1 MAKFFYSANMRL
13 EGIGFMVKTY
23 KELREVID
31 KKDRGLRE
39 KIMSLEEAV
48 GMIKDGDHVA
58 SGGCHYSRTPMAAIW
73 EIIRQKKKNLVYS
86 RSITSTE
93 GDLLLVSETT
103 KHVVTSWFSP
113 GVTWGVSRVMRHY
126 MQEGLAVFDEWSHMT
141 LGLRYRAG
149 AMGIPFMP
157 ARSMLGSDLYPRL
170 SDIKEMECP
179 YTGEKL
185 ALVPA
190 LNPDVA
196 ILHTQRCDPYGNVQ
210 SEGLPFMD
218 EDIALAADKVIITT
232 ERIVS
237 NDQVR
242 RTPDRTTI
250 PFFCVDAV
258 VEVPYGCLPHEC
270 YGQYEPDFKHMDK
283 YVKLMMGKGPD
294 GVKEYLEQYVFSP
307 ATWNDYLDLLGFKNI
322 LKATVQ
328 GKGVYYD

>member
-1 MAKFFYSANMRL
+1 MTKSYR
-13 EGIGFMVKTY
+13 
-23 KELREVID
+23 ELREIID

-39 KIMSLEEAV
+39 KVMSLEEAV

-58 SGGCHYSRTPMAAIW
+58 AGGCHYSKTPMATVW
-73 EIIRQKKKNLVYS
+73 EMIRQKKKDLVYS

-93 GDLLLVSETT
+93 GDLLLVAGVT

-126 MQEGLAVFDEWSHMT
+126 MQEGLAVFEEWSHMS

-157 ARSMLGSDLYPRL
+157 TRDMLGSDLFPRVT
-170 SDIKEMECP
+170 IKEMECP
-179 YTGEKL
+179 YTGDKL

-210 SEGLPFMD
+210 NDGLPFMD
-218 EDIALAADKVIITT
+218 QDIALAANKVIITT
-232 ERIVS
+232 ERIIS
-237 NDQVR
+237 NDQIR
-242 RTPDRTTI
+242 RTPDRTNI

-270 YGQYEPDFKHMDK
+270 YGEYEPDFHHMDY
-283 YVKLMMGKGPD
+283 YVKIMMGKGPD
-294 GVKEYLEQYVFSP
+294 GVKEYLDQYVYGP
-307 ATWNDYLDLLGFKNI
+307 ATWNDYLQMLGFKHI
-322 LKATVQ
+322 LQATVN
-328 GKGVYYD
+328 GKGVYND

>member
-1 MAKFFYSANMRL
+1 MAILFYGVNILL

-93 GDLLLVSETT
+93 GDLLLVSEAT

-141 LGLRYRAG
+141 LGLRFRAG

-218 EDIALAADKVIITT
+218 GDIALAADKVIITT

-270 YGQYEPDFKHMDK
+270 YGQYEPDFNHMDK

-307 ATWNDYLDLLGFKNI
+307 ETWNDYLDMLGFKNI

>member
-1 MAKFFYSANMRL
+1 MPKSYR
-13 EGIGFMVKTY
+13 
-23 KELREVID
+23 ELREIID

-39 KIMSLEEAV
+39 KVMSLEEAV

-58 SGGCHYSRTPMAAIW
+58 AGGCHYSKTPMATVW
-73 EIIRQKKKNLVYS
+73 EMIRQKKKDLVYS

-93 GDLLLVSETT
+93 GDLLLVAGVT

-126 MQEGLAVFDEWSHMT
+126 MQEGLAVFEEWSHMS

-157 ARSMLGSDLYPRL
+157 TRDMLGSDLFPRVT
-170 SDIKEMECP
+170 IKEMECP
-179 YTGEKL
+179 YTGDKL

-210 SEGLPFMD
+210 NDGLPFMD
-218 EDIALAADKVIITT
+218 QDIALAANKVIITT
-232 ERIVS
+232 ERIIS
-237 NDQVR
+237 NDQIR
-242 RTPDRTTI
+242 RTPDRTDI

-270 YGQYEPDFKHMDK
+270 YGEYEPDFHHMDY
-283 YVKLMMGKGPD
+283 YVKIMMGKGPD
-294 GVKEYLEQYVFSP
+294 GVKKYLDQYVYGP
-307 ATWNDYLDLLGFKNI
+307 ATWNDYLQMLGFKHI
-322 LKATVQ
+322 LQATIN
-328 GKGVYYD
+328 GKGVYND

>member
-1 MAKFFYSANMRL
+1 
-13 EGIGFMVKTY
+13 MVRPY

-31 KKDRGLRE
+31 KKDRGLRD
-39 KIMSLEEAV
+39 KVMSLQEAI
-48 GMIKDGDHVA
+48 GMINDGDHVA
-58 SGGCHYSRTPMAAIW
+58 AGGCHYSKTPMAAIW
-73 EIIRQKKKNLVYS
+73 EIIRQKKKDLVYS

-93 GDLLLVSETT
+93 GDLLLVAGVTR
-103 KHVVTSWFSP
+103 HVVTSWFSP
-113 GVTWGVSRVMRHY
+113 GVTWGVSKVMRHY
-126 MQEGLAVFDEWSHMT
+126 MQQGLATFEEWSHMS

-157 ARSMLGSDLYPRL
+157 TRDMMGSDLFPRVP
-170 SDIKEMECP
+170 DIKEMVCP

-210 SEGLPFMD
+210 NEGLPFMD
-218 EDIALAADKVIITT
+218 EDIALAADKVIMTT

-237 NDQVR
+237 NEQIR
-242 RTPDRTTI
+242 RAPDRTTI

-270 YGQYEPDFKHMDK
+270 YGQYEPDFNHMDD
-283 YVKLMMGKGPD
+283 YVKIMMGKGPE
-294 GVKEYLEQYVFSP
+294 GVKEYLDQYVYGP
-307 ATWNDYLDLLGFKNI
+307 ETWNDYLEKLGFKHI
-322 LKATVQ
+322 LQATVN
-328 GKGVYYD
+328 GRGVYND

>member
-1 MAKFFYSANMRL
+1 
-13 EGIGFMVKTY
+13 MVKSY
-23 KELREVID
+23 RELREVID

-39 KIMSLEEAV
+39 KVMSLEEAV

-58 SGGCHYSRTPMAAIW
+58 AGGCHYSKTPMATVW

-93 GDLLLVSETT
+93 GDLLLVAGVTR
-103 KHVVTSWFSP
+103 HVVTSWFSP

-126 MQEGLAVFDEWSHMT
+126 MQEGLAVFEEWSHMS

-157 ARSMLGSDLYPRL
+157 TRDMLGSDLFPRVT
-170 SDIKEMECP
+170 IKEMECP
-179 YTGEKL
+179 YTGDKL

-210 SEGLPFMD
+210 NDGLPFMD
-218 EDIALAADKVIITT
+218 QDIALAANKVIITT

-237 NDQVR
+237 NDQIR
-242 RTPDRTTI
+242 RTPDRTNI

-270 YGQYEPDFKHMDK
+270 YGEYEPDFHHMDY
-283 YVKLMMGKGPD
+283 YVKTMMGKGPD
-294 GVKEYLEQYVFSP
+294 GVKEYLDQYVYGP
-307 ATWNDYLDLLGFKNI
+307 ATWNDYLQMLGFKHI
-322 LKATVQ
+322 LQATIN
-328 GKGVYYD
+328 GKGVYSD

>member
-1 MAKFFYSANMRL
+1 
-13 EGIGFMVKTY
+13 MVKPY
-23 KELREVID
+23 RELREAIE

-39 KIMSLEEAV
+39 KVMSLGEAV

-58 SGGCHYSRTPMAAIW
+58 SGGCHYSRTPMALIW
-73 EIIRQKKKNLVYS
+73 EIIRQKKKDLVYS

-93 GDLLLVSETT
+93 GDLLLVAGVT

-113 GVTWGVSRVMRHY
+113 GVTWGVSRVMRHF
-126 MQEGLAVFDEWSHMT
+126 MQEGLARYEEWSHMT

-149 AMGIPFMP
+149 AMGIPFIP
-157 ARSMLGSDLYPRL
+157 TRAMLGSDLFPRL
-170 SDIKEMECP
+170 PDIKEMECP

-196 ILHTQRCDPYGNVQ
+196 ILHTQRCDPYGNVV

-218 EDIALAADKVIITT
+218 QDIALAADKVIITT
-232 ERIVS
+232 ERIIS

-242 RTPDRTTI
+242 RSPDRTVT

-270 YGQYEPDFKHMDK
+270 YGEYEPDFDHIDE
-283 YVKLMMGKGPD
+283 YVKIMMGKGPE
-294 GVKEYLEQYVFSP
+294 GVKEYLDEYIYGPV
-307 ATWNDYLDLLGFKNI
+307 TWNDYLDKLGFKHI
-322 LKATVQ
+322 LQATIN
-328 GKGVYYD
+328 GRGVYND